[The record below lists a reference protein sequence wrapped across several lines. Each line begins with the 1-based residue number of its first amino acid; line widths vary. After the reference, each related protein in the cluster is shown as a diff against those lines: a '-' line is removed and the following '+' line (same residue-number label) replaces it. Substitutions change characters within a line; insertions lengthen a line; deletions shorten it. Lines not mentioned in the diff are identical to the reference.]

1 MKIIA
6 RKYLNELIEIIGTP
20 NIKVITEVRRSGK
33 SKLLELFNKY
43 IITNYY
49 ESKVINIDF
58 NKLELI
64 YLMNRSI

>member
-6 RKYLNELIEIIGTP
+6 RKYLNELIEIIWTL
-20 NIKVITEVRRSGK
+20 NVKVITGVRRSGK

-49 ESKVINIDF
+49 DSNVNNIDF

-64 YLMNRSI
+64 YLINRAI